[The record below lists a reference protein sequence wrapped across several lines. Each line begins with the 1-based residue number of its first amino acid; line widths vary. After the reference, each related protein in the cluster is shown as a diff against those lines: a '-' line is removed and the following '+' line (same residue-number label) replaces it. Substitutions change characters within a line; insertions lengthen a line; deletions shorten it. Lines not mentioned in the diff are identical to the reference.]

1 MQVLHDHRFVRL
13 LQLNQWRQRS
23 CTAHGR
29 KPAKAP
35 QNGRGIWI
43 YDAAKAPQI
52 SSTTRRLQDLRSSRL
67 EAFTFEWAI
76 AADPDFSLL
85 GRLNASQ
92 QPSLTRTLYK
102 KQILLRFCKR
112 RTIFVTRAELPCIP
126 LTNTAS
132 VFHAWALRLI
142 WVSPLCAHG
151 SLPFREQPR
160 PSRPP
165 ALPPF
170 TWAVPGTY
178 ICPWDLHF
186 HWHIKMNLNKVIYS

>member
-1 MQVLHDHRFVRL
+1 M
-13 LQLNQWRQRS
+13 
-23 CTAHGR
+23 AG

-67 EAFTFEWAI
+67 EAFTFERAI

-92 QPSLTRTLYK
+92 QPSLLREPSIK
-102 KQILLRFCKR
+102 EQILHFCYSCRAPLHSADKHSECVSCLGTKIDMSLSSLRSRLASFQGE
-112 RTIFVTRAELPCIP
+112 TPP
-126 LTNTAS
+126 LA
-132 VFHAWALRLI
+132 
-142 WVSPLCAHG
+142 
-151 SLPFREQPR
+151 

-165 ALPPF
+165 AFYLS
-170 TWAVPGTY
+170 G
-178 ICPWDLHF
+178 PWDLHLSLGSTF
-186 HWHIKMNLNKVIYS
+186 LLAY